1 MKGNEAL
8 SSSLVLAVDGPIDEQ
23 DLFVGEKVILQP
35 DMWYMWHVAIDIG
48 YEPLEPC
55 GDKKEGQIS
64 RLVNMGM

>member
-1 MKGNEAL
+1 MRGNEAL
-8 SSSLVLAVDGPIDEQ
+8 SSNLVLAVDGPIDKQ
-23 DLFVGEKVILQP
+23 LFLPYEKVILHP
-35 DMWYMWHVAIDIG
+35 EKVHVAIDIG